1 MFMSAHAVVK
11 GCVGVA
17 KVLPYILNM
26 LVRPVDQLAMLRYRI
41 SLCGGRGTKRQL
53 NEKAAKTGSKN
64 HLATE
69 RVIYTLAMIRAGKVA
84 TKVGC

>member
-26 LVRPVDQLAMLRYRI
+26 LVCPVDQLAMLRYRI
-41 SLCGGRGTKRQL
+41 SPCGGSGEQS
-53 NEKAAKTGSKN
+53 GS
-64 HLATE
+64 
-69 RVIYTLAMIRAGKVA
+69 
-84 TKVGC
+84 